1 MNLRIFPGL
10 GSKILYICMSLG
22 CKAFFFCYLVL
33 CKLSLKF
40 PEGGGGSEPS
50 FVHGKVSK
58 QVYLH
63 RNSLINMNVY
73 DILNS
78 ILTKFISVQISI
90 KAYCGY
96 RVTSI

>member
-1 MNLRIFPGL
+1 
-10 GSKILYICMSLG
+10 MSLG
-22 CKAFFFCYLVL
+22 WKAYFFVIWYYVKIF
-33 CKLSLKF
+33 SLKF
-40 PEGGGGSEPS
+40 SGGGGSEPS

-73 DILNS
+73 GILNS

-90 KAYCGY
+90 DAYCGY